1 MQSRMDKY
9 TINNTPV
16 KSRIQKNRELYEKIK
31 QGEIAE
37 YDVDSSVS
45 VIENNAS
52 SIDLN
57 KVKDYLNEK
66 YGENTPKRKSIK
78 LEEQP
83 VEDDSN
89 DVVNTKEYDI
99 NAILEKAKKGKDL
112 DYSKDRL
119 KKVREAQYEIL
130 NNLDLEIEKVSN
142 NEYEQKKKQAASE
155 QELKDLINT
164 VTAISYNNKYS
175 KDTINDLDLLTDL
188 AGDEDD
194 ERVEAIPGGL
204 SQTST
209 NSDVII
215 GKTINEDKKNSNN
228 TNDTKYSV
236 NEVPNINVEKI
247 EDTKDNKDTKEDNTL
262 TEEEKE
268 KHIEETLSK
277 LDIDVPD
284 DNDNDNDDFADVSKS
299 DTGAIII
306 KIIVTIIFILLLIGV
321 IYLLSNMLGVKL
333 FN

>member
-9 TINNTPV
+9 IINNTPV

-37 YDVDSSVS
+37 YDIDSGVS

-78 LEEQP
+78 LDEQP
-83 VEDDSN
+83 IEDDSN

-130 NNLDLEIEKVSN
+130 NNLDLEMEKVSN

-175 KDTINDLDLLTDL
+175 KDASNDLDLLSDL

-204 SQTST
+204 GQTST
-209 NSDVII
+209 NSDIVI
-215 GKTINEDKKNSNN
+215 GKTITDDETNTTNNEDKVNN
-228 TNDTKYSV
+228 
-236 NEVPNINVEKI
+236 VPNIKVDKI
-247 EDTKDNKDTKEDNTL
+247 EDNEDNTKDNTNTL
-262 TEEEKE
+262 SEIDKE
-268 KHIEETLSK
+268 KHIEETLNK
-277 LDIDVPD
+277 LDIDVT
-284 DNDNDNDDFADVSKS
+284 DNNDNDDFADVSKN
-299 DTGAIII
+299 DTGAIVI
-306 KIIVTIIFILLLIGV
+306 KIIVTIIFILLLVGV
-321 IYLLSNMLGVKL
+321 IYLLSNMLGVNL
-333 FN
+333 FS

>member
-9 TINNTPV
+9 IINNTPV

-37 YDVDSSVS
+37 YDIDSGVS

-78 LEEQP
+78 LDEQP
-83 VEDDSN
+83 IEDDSN

-130 NNLDLEIEKVSN
+130 NNLDLEMEKVSN

-175 KDTINDLDLLTDL
+175 KDASNDLDLLSDL

-204 SQTST
+204 GQTST
-209 NSDVII
+209 NSDIVI
-215 GKTINEDKKNSNN
+215 GKTITDDETNTTNTEDKVNN
-228 TNDTKYSV
+228 
-236 NEVPNINVEKI
+236 VPNIKVDKI
-247 EDTKDNKDTKEDNTL
+247 EDNEDNTKDNTNTL
-262 TEEEKE
+262 SEIDKE
-268 KHIEETLSK
+268 KHIEETLNK
-277 LDIDVPD
+277 LDIDVT
-284 DNDNDNDDFADVSKS
+284 DNNDNDDFADVSKN
-299 DTGAIII
+299 DTGAIVI
-306 KIIVTIIFILLLIGV
+306 KIIVTIIFILLLVGV
-321 IYLLSNMLGVKL
+321 IYLLSNMLGVNL
-333 FN
+333 FS

>member
-1 MQSRMDKY
+1 MRSRMDKY

>member
-9 TINNTPV
+9 IINNTPV

-37 YDVDSSVS
+37 YDIDSGVS

-78 LEEQP
+78 LDEQP
-83 VEDDSN
+83 IEDDSN

-130 NNLDLEIEKVSN
+130 NNLDLEMEKVSN
-142 NEYEQKKKQAASE
+142 NEYEQKKKQATSE

-175 KDTINDLDLLTDL
+175 KDASNDLDLLSDL

-204 SQTST
+204 GQTST
-209 NSDVII
+209 NSDIVI
-215 GKTINEDKKNSNN
+215 GKTITDDETNTTNNEDKVNN
-228 TNDTKYSV
+228 
-236 NEVPNINVEKI
+236 VPNIKVDKI
-247 EDTKDNKDTKEDNTL
+247 EDNEDNTKDNTNTL
-262 TEEEKE
+262 SEIDKE
-268 KHIEETLSK
+268 KHIEETLNK
-277 LDIDVPD
+277 LDIDVT
-284 DNDNDNDDFADVSKS
+284 DNNDNDDFADVSKN
-299 DTGAIII
+299 DTGAIVI
-306 KIIVTIIFILLLIGV
+306 KIIVTIIFILLLVGV
-321 IYLLSNMLGVKL
+321 IYLLSNMLGVNL
-333 FN
+333 FS